1 MVAVSTRA
9 HVRSQFNVYS
19 KQSLWLI
26 AVCFVLSGA
35 TGLIYEVLWARMLG
49 LVFGA
54 TTFAVSTV
62 LAAFMGGLALGSAW
76 AGRVGPKIR
85 RPLRA
90 YGLLEIGVALY
101 ALAVPALFRAADGFY
116 ALVWQRLHPGFFAFS
131 TWRVAVSR
139 ALLLAPTAIMDA
151 TPLILTAAL
160 LRSALRH

>member
-1 MVAVSTRA
+1 IVLISSLSLLPFYFCLFTFLCLFTFAFSYLMSLIPTAEKNRIRFSYPNRILLPVS
-9 HVRSQFNVYS
+9 
-19 KQSLWLI
+19 
-26 AVCFVLSGA
+26 VCFILSGA

-101 ALAVPALFRAADGFY
+101 
-116 ALVWQRLHPGFFAFS
+116 
-131 TWRVAVSR
+131 
-139 ALLLAPTAIMDA
+139 
-151 TPLILTAAL
+151 
-160 LRSALRH
+160 